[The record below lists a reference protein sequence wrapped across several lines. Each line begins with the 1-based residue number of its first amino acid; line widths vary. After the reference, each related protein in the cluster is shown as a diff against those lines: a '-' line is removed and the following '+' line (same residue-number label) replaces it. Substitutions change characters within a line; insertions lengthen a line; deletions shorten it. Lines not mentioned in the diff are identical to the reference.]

1 MVRSRTLPLIR
12 TSWLINV
19 MFLLLYPIYSIPL
32 NLSIHPNP
40 TVLRTLQPQHTYSG
54 QPGLCSSSTAGQ
66 YPGSVPSPCA
76 SLDSNNR
83 VIISFTI
90 LFLYPKATHHPL
102 CQPTHIKCH
111 YNRSLIYNTWTQNIL
126 PVRTPHLTTHTNTKH
141 IACQNTSLNNTYRH
155 KTYCQSEHLT
165 QQHIQTQNTH
175 LPTYINTKRIVRQDI
190 SLTNTHKHNTH
201 RPPGHITH

>member
-1 MVRSRTLPLIR
+1 MARSRTLPLIR

-19 MFLLLYPIYSIPL
+19 MLLLLYPIYSIPL

-40 TVLRTLQPQHTYSG
+40 TVLRPLQPQLHTYSG

-90 LFLYPKATHHPL
+90 LFIYQKAPHHPL
-102 CQPTHIKCH
+102 CQHTHIKCH
-111 YNRSLIYNTWTQNIL
+111 YNRSLIHNTWTQNLLSI
-126 PVRTPHLTTHTNTKH
+126 RTSYSTTHTNTKH
-141 IACQNTSLNNTYRH
+141 TLTDAHKH
-155 KTYCQSEHLT
+155 KTYCPSGHLT
-165 QQHIQTQNTH
+165 H
-175 LPTYINTKRIVRQDI
+175 
-190 SLTNTHKHNTH
+190 
-201 RPPGHITH
+201 